1 MPHEPGA
8 QGDAARGPDLPVA
21 EQRLHAAGHLGM
33 EDVGPRL
40 AVRHGN
46 RQPRG
51 RLRDLRAG
59 TGGSDAGGGR
69 ADDGAAAVAAERDK
83 ERVLA
88 GAGGAVGVP
97 RIPRRA
103 Q

>member
-1 MPHEPGA
+1 MPHEPGV
-8 QGDAARGPDLPVA
+8 QGDAAGGPDPPVA
-21 EQRLHAAGHLGM
+21 EQRLHAAGHPGM
-33 EDVGPRL
+33 EDAGARL

-46 RQPRG
+46 RQPCG

-69 ADDGAAAVAAERDK
+69 ADDGAAAVAAERD
-83 ERVLA
+83 EDPLLA
-88 GAGGAVGVP
+88 RAGGTAGVP
-97 RIPRRA
+97 RGPRRT